1 MTEPMFFCESL
12 PPAGEIAQLRDDEAR
27 HATAARRLK
36 AGDTLWLFDG
46 RGGIARA
53 RLQAVHD
60 RGRTLDAII
69 EEQQQQPAPAP
80 PLHLVCALPKGDR
93 AAVLL
98 DMATQ
103 FGMTSFTPLLCE
115 RSVVDPGAGTIE
127 RLRRVCLESC
137 KQSRRAHVPVIQ
149 SPTTLANVFQYDDEK
164 LVAHPG
170 GKPVHAVAYAL
181 DRPLTLVVGPEGGFS
196 DAEIDYMLAGG
207 ATQVA
212 LGPTI
217 LRVEAAAL
225 ALLAALR
232 LGREPET

>member
-1 MTEPMFFCESL
+1 MFFCEAL
-12 PPAGEIAQLRDDEAR
+12 PANGEMAQLRDDEAR

-36 AGDTLWLFDG
+36 PGDTLWLFDG

-53 RLQAVHD
+53 RLHAVHD
-60 RGRTLDAII
+60 RGRALDARI
-69 EEQQQQPAPAP
+69 EERQQQAAPAP

-93 AAVLL
+93 ASVLL

-103 FGMTSFTPLLCE
+103 LGMTSFTPLLCE
-115 RSVVDPGAGTIE
+115 RSVVDPGAGTLE
-127 RLRRVCLESC
+127 RLRRVCLEAC
-137 KQSRRAHVPVIQ
+137 KQSRRAHVPAIQ
-149 SPTTLANVFQYDDEK
+149 SPATVADVFSQDDEK
-164 LVAHPG
+164 WVAHPG
-170 GKPVHAVAYAL
+170 GTPVHALAYAV

-196 DAEIDYMLAGG
+196 DEEIDYMQARG
-207 ATQVA
+207 ATKVA

-232 LGREPET
+232 LGRAGA